1 MRILEWGFRHN
12 RSDPSLTVGK
22 VCPLSVVS
30 KSHVVFFLA
39 PLLILASLF
48 FWGGMPPQDCVQN
61 DKKQNNPIILV
72 ILSIILHTILMI
84 QNGSLVGAL

>member
-39 PLLILASLF
+39 PLLILASLLR
-48 FWGGMPPQDCVQN
+48 GGPPQDYAPLGEESAGE
-61 DKKQNNPIILV
+61 D
-72 ILSIILHTILMI
+72 
-84 QNGSLVGAL
+84 